1 MSIFLNTQYGKNK
14 LTPRQ
19 ILSDPILFL
28 AFGFGSGLARN
39 APGTFGTLSAIPVYC
54 LFAQADLLVYS
65 LLTLIV
71 TVVGVRICGIAAENS
86 GRT

>member
-19 ILSDPILFL
+19 ILSDPVLFL
-28 AFGFGSGLARN
+28 AFGFGSGLAKK
-39 APGTFGTLSAIPVYC
+39 APGTFGTLAAIPVYW

-65 LLTLIV
+65 LLT
-71 TVVGVRICGIAAENS
+71 
-86 GRT
+86 